1 MPFRKL
7 RSLKEAEEAVW
18 FDRDDPRLIRA
29 IRGLWHFSFRL
40 APQRFPPGVFKF
52 GSLAEKNR
60 FDERQRRANVE
71 AQQRRIREGR
81 ERLQAGRVE

>member
-18 FDRDDPRLIRA
+18 FERGDPRLIGA

-40 APQRFPPGVFKF
+40 SPQAFPPGVFKF
-52 GSLAEKNR
+52 RSLEEKNR
-60 FDERQRRANVE
+60 FDETQLRANVE
-71 AQQRRIREGR
+71 AHQRRLREGR
-81 ERLQAGRVE
+81 ERLRARRVE